1 MSAFTMR
8 SLAVIRDFSVDERL
22 YLYDLTKRI
31 KAAIQSGDRAAI
43 DAYRAN
49 DPDMGVYQVFL
60 EESTRTRESFRNAA
74 RFHRFKLTNFEV
86 GSSSFAKKESF
97 ADTFNTLT
105 GYDNRIFIVRSRT
118 EGLCRWLQLNG
129 AAYARRVGLP
139 HSPAFI
145 NAGDG
150 KHEHP
155 TQELL
160 DGFTFLE
167 DLQWSTHRIH
177 VALVGDLFHGR
188 TVHSKVEGLSIF
200 DEVRVDLVAPQELA
214 MPEHYVVAMRAAGY
228 EVNTFESIDAYL
240 DSGAIAPQ
248 WYFTRPQLERMGEDV
263 LRRADALRRAIT
275 VDRAHIGRLPQTTRF
290 YHPLPRHKEHPTIPT
305 GLDATP
311 FNAWERQSANGM
323 LIRVAL
329 LGLISG
335 ALDGPKRRPTPAKV
349 DDTETFIH
357 QIQVSGG
364 GRKHYSEGVHPIDE
378 GVVIDHVGRGQ
389 SEVNIRRYLRLIVSV
404 LELGGVGGEWVSTSH
419 SGDGHLKG
427 IVFRPR
433 MAPPDEAFVKKLA
446 AVAPGC
452 TLNVISKQH
461 VVKKF
466 RLSAPPRI
474 YGFDELACTNE
485 ACVSHPSQHEGVPAD
500 FVRDAHAHYVCIY
513 CDTPHRFNQVWSL
526 AR

>member
-22 YLYDLTKRI
+22 YLYDLTRRI
-31 KAAIQSGDRAAI
+31 KDAIQRDDRAAI

-74 RFHRFKLTNFEV
+74 RFHRFKLSHFEA
-86 GSSSFAKKESF
+86 GSSSFAKHESF

-105 GYDNRIFIVRSRT
+105 GYDNRIFVVRSRI
-118 EGLCRWLQLNG
+118 EGLCRWLHLNG
-129 AAYARRVGLP
+129 TAYARRVGLAY
-139 HSPAFI
+139 SPAFI

-167 DLQWSTHRIH
+167 DLEWSTRRIH
-177 VALVGDLFHGR
+177 LALVGDLFHGR

-200 DEVRVDLVAPQELA
+200 GEVRVDLVAPPELA
-214 MPEHYVVAMRAAGY
+214 LPEHYAVAMRTAGY
-228 EVNTFESIDAYL
+228 QVRTFDSIDDYL
-240 DSGAIAPQ
+240 ARPDIAPQ

-263 LRRADALRRAIT
+263 LRRADALRSAIT
-275 VDRAHIGRLPQTTRF
+275 VGRSHLERLPETTRF
-290 YHPLPRHKEHPTIPT
+290 YHPLPRHKQHPTIPAD
-305 GLDATP
+305 LDATP

-323 LIRVAL
+323 LVRVAL

-335 ALDGPKRRPTPAKV
+335 ALAGPTPQPVGEAGA
-349 DDTETFIH
+349 EEFIH
-357 QIQVSGG
+357 PVRVNGA
-364 GRKHYSEGVHPIDE
+364 GRKRYSEGVHPIDE

-389 SEVNIRRYLRLIVSV
+389 SEADIRSRLRLIVSV

-419 SGDGHLKG
+419 GGSGHLKG

-433 MAPPDEAFVKKLA
+433 MAPPDDAFVKKLA

-474 YGFDELACTNE
+474 YGFDKLSCTNE
-485 ACVSHPSQHEGVPAD
+485 ACISHPAQHEGVPAD
-500 FVRDAHAHYVCIY
+500 FVRDARSHYVCIY
-513 CDTPHRFNQVWSL
+513 CDTPHRFHQVWSP